1 MKRWIRLLLTG
12 VMLLSLAACG
22 GGSAGDDSQDAGKD
36 VDLTEVYNSMEAACD
51 WWDEGYMVD
60 IEGEMLEMYY
70 PGLGELAAEQLIARM
85 AMMSA
90 VANEVALVK
99 CQSAED
105 ADKAEEI
112 FQGRIDYQVGDDEN
126 IGGAF
131 YPEAIESWKKAS
143 VLRQG
148 NCVAMIAV
156 DGMQQELEDIFTQAF
171 A

>member
-1 MKRWIRLLLTG
+1 MKRWIQLLLAG
-12 VMLLSLAACG
+12 VMALSLAGCG
-22 GGSAGDDSQDAGKD
+22 GNTGGSSDQDTGKD
-36 VDLTEVYNSMEAACD
+36 VDLTEVYSEMEAACD

-70 PGLGELAAEQLIARM
+70 PGLGGLATDQLLVKT

-99 CQSAED
+99 CQSSED
-105 ADKAEEI
+105 ADKAQEI
-112 FQGRIDYQVGDDEN
+112 FQSRIDYQVGDDEN
-126 IGGAF
+126 VGGAF
-131 YPEAIESWKKAS
+131 YPEAIESWKQAA

-148 NCVAMIAV
+148 NCVAMVAV
-156 DGMQQELEDIFTQAF
+156 DGKQQDLEDIFTQAF